1 MPRKKNPESR
11 GTQFPPIKI
20 GTLFCAAIIII
31 GHNNIIII
39 GMLVNEDDILGVPS
53 RRIRRPA
60 RGLPRRGPR
69 VPRARRRHQ
78 HALAE
83 RLVERLRGTTWRWSG
98 SGKRKRRPT
107 RPPRSLLRRLR
118 QLGPNF
124 GIPTCRPLGSV
135 ASDRRR
141 PDGNATSSLL
151 PRARFGEGARRDRI
165 ANAVGSGRS
174 LLRRRFRRQRQ
185 PVGANRS
192 RPRRRRPA
200 DIDGESRTRSSAFR
214 PPPLRRRRTVRFS
227 DDAPPPGHDYLA
239 DRASLWS
246 DPRVA
251 ICTAN
256 PGDVVAFH
264 FRTLH
269 AAPGTTSAD
278 RHHGGRRT
286 VVSFRYLGDDA
297 RWATRPWK
305 TSPPFADEG
314 LVPGDVLDEGPFPIV
329 DL

>member
-1 MPRKKNPESR
+1 ME
-11 GTQFPPIKI
+11 
-20 GTLFCAAIIII
+20 
-31 GHNNIIII
+31 
-39 GMLVNEDDILGVPS
+39 GMLVNETTSEAYHRTDSSSCEGSSPTRSSRPS
-53 RRIRRPA
+53 SAASTPTC
-60 RGLPRRGPR
+60 PRRAPGR
-69 VPRARRRHQ
+69 TTTRDHVEVEW
-78 HALAE
+78 E
-83 RLVERLRGTTWRWSG
+83 R
-98 SGKRKRRPT
+98 RRPT

-124 GIPTCRPLGSV
+124 GIPTCRPLWSV

-314 LVPGDVLDEGPFPIV
+314 LVPGDVLDEGRFPIV